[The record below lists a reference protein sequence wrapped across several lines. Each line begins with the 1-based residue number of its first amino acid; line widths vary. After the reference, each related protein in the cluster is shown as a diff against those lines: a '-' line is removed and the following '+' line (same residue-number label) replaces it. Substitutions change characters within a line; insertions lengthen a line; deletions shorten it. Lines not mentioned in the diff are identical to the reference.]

1 MFHELKT
8 LIAIK
13 KYGSFSATG
22 HNVGL
27 TQAAV
32 SAQIKSLESY
42 LGIKLFERNGKT
54 VQFNSEGLRVL
65 ALAEQVFELVEKM
78 KQPECMADFT
88 GEIRIGAIASIQ
100 SNILPEILEELF
112 KYFPKAKI
120 KLIPGVSFNLFHQ
133 LGKNEIDLAIIIK
146 PNFEVSDDYCHYTL
160 KKEPILLITPIDIH
174 EKHPVEILKNNP
186 FIRYDYSSFGGKVV
200 ANYLN
205 RNQIKTNDIIE
216 VDEIEAIIRMVEKNL
231 GVALIPD
238 IGMNKLKEK
247 NINIIDLKQPDLY
260 REIII
265 IHKKNTENS
274 IISSIVSKIV
284 EGVAIREK

>member
-22 HNVGL
+22 QNVGL

-32 SAQIKSLESY
+32 SAQIKSLESH

-54 VQFNSEGLRVL
+54 VQFNNEGLRVL
-65 ALAEQVFELVEKM
+65 ALAEQVFDLVDKM

-100 SNILPEILEELF
+100 SSILPEILEELF

-146 PNFEVSDDYCHYTL
+146 PNFQILEEFCYFTL
-160 KKEPILLITPIDIH
+160 KKEPFLLITPIDV
-174 EKHPVEILKNNP
+174 KDNHPVDILKNNP

-205 RNQIKTNDIIE
+205 KNQIKTNEILE

-238 IGMNKLKEK
+238 IGMTKLKDK
-247 NINIIDLKQPDLY
+247 NINIIDLKQQDLY

-265 IHKKNTENS
+265 IHKKNDEDS
-274 IISSIVSKIV
+274 IISNIVSKIV
-284 EGVAIREK
+284 EGAQL

>member
-22 HNVGL
+22 QNIGL

-65 ALAEQVFELVEKM
+65 ALAEQVFDLVDKM
-78 KQPECMADFT
+78 KQPDCMADFA
-88 GEIRIGAIASIQ
+88 GEIKIGAIASIQ

-112 KYFPKAKI
+112 KHFPKAKI
-120 KLIPGVSFNLFHQ
+120 KLVPGVSLNLFHQ
-133 LGKNEIDLAIIIK
+133 LGKNELDLAIIIK
-146 PNFEVSDDYCHYTL
+146 PNFEISEEFSYFTL
-160 KKEPILLITPIDIH
+160 KKEPLLLITPVDIK
-174 EKHPVEILKNNP
+174 ESHPVEILKKNP

-200 ANYLN
+200 ANYLKK
-205 RNQIKTNDIIE
+205 NQIRTNEILE

-238 IGMNKLKEK
+238 IGMSKLKGN

-265 IHKKNTENS
+265 IHKKNNEDS
-274 IISSIVSKIV
+274 IISNMVSKIV
-284 EGVAIREK
+284 EGVNFRQP

>member
-22 HNVGL
+22 HHVGL

-42 LGIKLFERNGKT
+42 LGMKLFERNGKT

-65 ALAEQVFELVEKM
+65 TIAEQIFDLVEKM

-88 GEIRIGAIASIQ
+88 GDIRIGAIASIQ
-100 SNILPEILEELF
+100 SSILPEVLEGIL

-133 LGKNEIDLAIIIK
+133 LEKNEIDLAIIIK
-146 PNFEVSDDYCHYTL
+146 PNFEIPDELSYYTL
-160 KKEPILLITPIDIH
+160 KKEPILLITPMDIQ
-174 EKHPVEILKNNP
+174 EQHPIEILKNNP
-186 FIRYDYSSFGGKVV
+186 FIRYNYSSFGGRVV

-205 RNQIKTNDIIE
+205 KYEIKTNDILEI
-216 VDEIEAIIRMVEKNL
+216 DEIEAIIKMVEKKL

-238 IGMNKLKEK
+238 VGINKLKES
-247 NINIIDLKQPDLY
+247 NINIIDLKQPDFY

-265 IHKKNTENS
+265 IYKKSNDHS
-274 IISSIVSKIV
+274 IISNVVSKIIEEV
-284 EGVAIREK
+284 NIE

>member
-1 MFHELKT
+1 MFHELRT

-22 HNVGL
+22 HHVGL

-42 LGIKLFERNGKT
+42 LGMKLFERNGKT

-65 ALAEQVFELVEKM
+65 TIAEQIFDLVEKM

-88 GEIRIGAIASIQ
+88 GDIRIGAIASIQ
-100 SNILPEILEELF
+100 SSILPEVLEGILKF
-112 KYFPKAKI
+112 FPKAKI

-133 LGKNEIDLAIIIK
+133 LEKNEIDLAIIIK
-146 PNFEVSDDYCHYTL
+146 PNFEIPDELSYYTL
-160 KKEPILLITPIDIH
+160 KKEPILLITPMDIQ
-174 EKHPVEILKNNP
+174 EQHPIEILKNNP
-186 FIRYDYSSFGGKVV
+186 FIRYNYSSFGGRVV

-205 RNQIKTNDIIE
+205 KYEIKTNDILEI
-216 VDEIEAIIRMVEKNL
+216 DEIEAIIKMVEKKL

-238 IGMNKLKEK
+238 IGINKLKES
-247 NINIIDLKQPDLY
+247 NINIIDLKQPDFY

-265 IHKKNTENS
+265 IYKKSNDHS
-274 IISSIVSKIV
+274 IISNVVSKIIEEV
-284 EGVAIREK
+284 NIE

>member
-22 HNVGL
+22 HHVGL

-42 LGIKLFERNGKT
+42 LGMKLFERNGKT

-65 ALAEQVFELVEKM
+65 TIAEQIFDLVEKM

-88 GEIRIGAIASIQ
+88 GDIRIGAIASIQ
-100 SNILPEILEELF
+100 SSILPEVFEGIL

-133 LGKNEIDLAIIIK
+133 LEKNEIDLAIIIK
-146 PNFEVSDDYCHYTL
+146 PNFEIPDELSYYTL
-160 KKEPILLITPIDIH
+160 KKEPILLITPMDIQ
-174 EKHPVEILKNNP
+174 EQHPIEILKNNP
-186 FIRYDYSSFGGKVV
+186 FIRYNYSSFGGRVV

-205 RNQIKTNDIIE
+205 KYEIKTNDILEI
-216 VDEIEAIIRMVEKNL
+216 DEIEAIIKMVEKKL

-238 IGMNKLKEK
+238 VGINKLKES
-247 NINIIDLKQPDLY
+247 NINIIDLKQPDFY

-265 IHKKNTENS
+265 IYKKSNDHS
-274 IISSIVSKIV
+274 IISNVVSKIIEEV
-284 EGVAIREK
+284 NIE